1 MTLMSVSPGLTRGPL
16 AWVVWQSLSVDLERF
31 SKLVS
36 E

>member
-16 AWVVWQSLSVDLERF
+16 AWVVGGSLSVVFERCG
-31 SKLVS
+31 KLVS

>member
-16 AWVVWQSLSVDLERF
+16 AWVAGESLSVVFERF